1 MEEADGGGAG
11 KDVIQADEKCRY
23 LETLLL
29 DCNSE
34 HEENVASEKAAE
46 PRYVD
51 AQPTAE
57 FTTKQVISFS
67 IAKNGAKDI
76 LSSLIKYQNYQK
88 K

>member
-1 MEEADGGGAG
+1 MFRNLEDTKGGDAD
-11 KDVIQADEKCRY
+11 KNVLQTNEKCNY
-23 LETLLL
+23 LETL

-46 PRYVD
+46 PRNVD

-67 IAKNGAKDI
+67 IAKNGVKDI
-76 LSSLIKYQNYQK
+76 LSLLIK
-88 K
+88 